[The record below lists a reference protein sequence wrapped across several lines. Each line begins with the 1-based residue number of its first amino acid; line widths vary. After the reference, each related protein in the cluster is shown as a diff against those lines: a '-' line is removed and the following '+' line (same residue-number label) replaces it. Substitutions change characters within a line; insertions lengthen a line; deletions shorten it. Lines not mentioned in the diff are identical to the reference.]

1 MKSFNW
7 RIPVAAATPTVSIL
21 HAKWLCLLLHGEWG
35 SHESTF
41 AAVMLGVITTSL
53 AVAWAMDFKG

>member
-1 MKSFNW
+1 MKRFNW

-21 HAKWLCLLLHGEWG
+21 HTKWVCYLMGGEWG
-35 SHESTF
+35 TFPATF